1 MKEKFLK
8 IGLKKA
14 TIELMLL
21 KLLDEGEMY
30 GYQLAQE
37 LKKRSSGEFIL
48 MEGSM
53 YPILYRLEESGFISS
68 EKRLAGKRMTRVYY
82 NLTPEGKK
90 HYEELL
96 NEFRDSIE
104 LLDFLL
110 NSKEGD
116 KYKKD

>member
-37 LKKRSSGEFIL
+37 LKKRSNGDFTL

-53 YPILYRLEESGFISS
+53 YPILYRLEESNYISS

-82 NLTPEGKK
+82 SLTPDGKN
-90 HYEELL
+90 HYKELL
-96 NEFRDSIE
+96 NEFNDSIE
-104 LLDFLL
+104 MLNFLL

>member
-8 IGLKKA
+8 VGLKKA

-21 KLLDEGEMY
+21 KLLNEGEMY

-37 LKKRSSGEFIL
+37 LKKRSCGDFTL

-53 YPILYRLEESGFISS
+53 YPILYRLEESNFITS

-82 NLTPEGKK
+82 SLTPKGKK
-90 HYEELL
+90 LYKKQF
-96 NEFRDSIE
+96 NEFNDSFKM
-104 LLDFLL
+104 LNFLL

-116 KYKKD
+116 QYKKD